1 MRNRGDAKSQ
11 PGLGRSRS
19 SRSLWMW
26 WGSMWIGLCLAIY
39 ALVCGPDIAE
49 EVRLSES
56 QRVLGLE
63 VGNASAAEAHAY
75 PSSDARCVIRFRDD
89 ETAKSVTSGSI
100 SYRWILQ
107 ADQTARHKTAFAE
120 GEIRLT
126 VPSGAVKLWLDA
138 WADGMATTTA
148 MFDLAPKGEVELEV
162 QLCRVASVRVE
173 VVDAKAGSP
182 LPGVAVRIERAL
194 ASDAQGSG
202 VMQADVAITTDAD
215 GVAMSNVAVGGYR
228 VTCEG
233 DDIDT
238 ALLPLTVKAGAPN
251 VVRFQVERW
260 TPVLRGVVVEA
271 WSSRPVEG
279 ATVRDG
285 GVQALTDSHGRFV
298 LPLGMRHFSQSPFGS
313 LEVTPP
319 RGRSDLQGE
328 VVTIPWHTQEV
339 TLSLGCRAL
348 EVQIVDEEGELRESY
363 DLHWH
368 DMNKVPTS
376 QPDWQPAERQG
387 TGRFVLPKA
396 VVEHRSC
403 LLRLSQLGT
412 KHRYAASRELAIR
425 DEEGARVLV
434 WKVPAAVA
442 FDVKIVAQSDS
453 SPIVGA
459 TVEALS
465 LAIGDVAS
473 ARTSVATVDYDAARA
488 FPFSNNLSQL
498 LASATSSLDG
508 EARLVLSL
516 PPSCFLRVSHG
527 EFATEIIKWDEGR
540 HPVTIRLKHRLT
552 GCLTGVLRGRD
563 EGVLMFVPAEA
574 GIGGSA
580 ERVTASARL
589 KGGQFHVE
597 DCALGAYDVYLVEG
611 GRKGGMLQF
620 DYKPLGRMEAL
631 PKPGMQAALIMP
643 DAANAKVVVRSE
655 SLRLGDELLFVGKGG
670 SVFTVAEVGPK
681 GGGETRLPPGLY
693 TMARLRPYRYRSTLT
708 EASASLQIQPGDSVV
723 KVQAEFFEQ
732 PGRIR
737 LMNGNEPVRSAAFNI
752 DGFGMYGWSLWATDE
767 DGWIDFK
774 SVPGRSF
781 VLAPSS
787 GPQDAPSPYEG
798 KIWRIEG
805 PCVGQ
810 SVISTER

>member
-1 MRNRGDAKSQ
+1 
-11 PGLGRSRS
+11 
-19 SRSLWMW
+19 
-26 WGSMWIGLCLAIY
+26 
-39 ALVCGPDIAE
+39 
-49 EVRLSES
+49 
-56 QRVLGLE
+56 
-63 VGNASAAEAHAY
+63 
-75 PSSDARCVIRFRDD
+75 
-89 ETAKSVTSGSI
+89 
-100 SYRWILQ
+100 
-107 ADQTARHKTAFAE
+107 
-120 GEIRLT
+120 
-126 VPSGAVKLWLDA
+126 
-138 WADGMATTTA
+138 
-148 MFDLAPKGEVELEV
+148 
-162 QLCRVASVRVE
+162 
-173 VVDAKAGSP
+173 
-182 LPGVAVRIERAL
+182 
-194 ASDAQGSG
+194 
-202 VMQADVAITTDAD
+202 
-215 GVAMSNVAVGGYR
+215 
-228 VTCEG
+228 
-233 DDIDT
+233 
-238 ALLPLTVKAGAPN
+238 
-251 VVRFQVERW
+251 
-260 TPVLRGVVVEA
+260 
-271 WSSRPVEG
+271 
-279 ATVRDG
+279 
-285 GVQALTDSHGRFV
+285 
-298 LPLGMRHFSQSPFGS
+298 MRHFSQSPFGS

-348 EVQIVDEEGELRESY
+348 EVQIVDEEGELQKSY

-368 DMNKVPTS
+368 DMKKVPTS

-403 LLRLSQLGT
+403 LLRLSQLGA

-434 WKVPAAVA
+434 WKVPAAVS

-465 LAIGDVAS
+465 LAIGDVAA
-473 ARTSVATVDYDAARA
+473 ARTSVATFDYDAAMA
-488 FPFSNNLSQL
+488 FPFSNNQSQL
-498 LASATSSLDG
+498 LATATSGLDG
-508 EARLVLSL
+508 QARLVLSL
-516 PPSCFLRVSHG
+516 SASCFLRVSHG
-527 EFATEIIKWDEGR
+527 DFATETIQWDEGR
-540 HPVTIRLKHRLT
+540 HPVTIRLKHRLS

-574 GIGGSA
+574 GIGGA
-580 ERVTASARL
+580 AQRVTASARL

-611 GRKGGMLQF
+611 GRKGSMPQF
-620 DYKPLGRMEAL
+620 DYKPLGRIEAL
-631 PKPGMQAALIMP
+631 PKPGRHATLIVP
-643 DAANAKVVVRSE
+643 DAANARVVVS
-655 SLRLGDELLFVGKGG
+655 SAGLRLGDDLLFVGKGG
-670 SVFTVAEVGPK
+670 SVFTIAEVGPK

-723 KVQAEFFEQ
+723 KVEAEFFEQ

-737 LMNGNEPVRSAAFNI
+737 LMDGQEPVRSAAFNI
-752 DGFGMYGWSLWATDE
+752 DGWGMYGWSLWATDE

-774 SVPGRSF
+774 AVPGRSF

-810 SVISTER
+810 SVTSTER